1 MADTTIKTNRRILN
15 ILLEIKNRAIDVEI
29 KLLAEKKNNKAKK
42 LGTGIDR
49 LEDII
54 RKLRSRIL
62 DDWLSKVPAL
72 REDLSK
78 MNGDVQMAIDDI
90 KDDIGLAKKVVKL
103 IGYIDDIVNIAGK
116 VVV

>member
-54 RKLRSRIL
+54 RKL